1 MSVEHA
7 LSCKKGGLVH
17 IRHDDTGGEFAHMCR
32 CALSHCKVEREPL
45 IHQSVDRRNGN
56 GGNTD
61 RGGANTSSNQQQ
73 QQQGRRRRGRR
84 QQQQQPS
91 GSQPIDETRGDVG
104 VHGFWQNGKTC
115 IMDFRITDTDAPSYI
130 RRPPEKVLEAQEKEK
145 KRKYASACRERRKDF
160 TPMVYSVDGMPGR
173 EAKFAEKR
181 LAALLAEKWHRPYSQ
196 MAHYV
201 RSRMAISIVRANSLL
216 IRGSRDRRP
225 TRPFVQCGSA
235 LDGVQT
241 LHER

>member
-1 MSVEHA
+1 MTVEHA
-7 LSCKKGGLVH
+7 LTCKKGGLVH
-17 IRHDDTGGEFAHMCR
+17 IRHDDTGSEFAHMNR

-45 IHQSVDRRNGN
+45 IHQSVGRRSGN
-56 GGNTD
+56 SGNAGS
-61 RGGANTSSNQQQ
+61 GGANTSNQQQ
-73 QQQGRRRRGRR
+73 QQRRRRGGR
-84 QQQQQPS
+84 QQQQQQQSTS
-91 GSQPIDETRGDVG
+91 GQPIDETRGDVG
-104 VHGFWQNGKTC
+104 VHGFWQNGRTC
-115 IMDFRITDTDAPSYI
+115 IFDFRITNTDARSY
-130 RRPPEKVLEAQEKEK
+130 RNKTPEKVLEAQEKEK
-145 KRKYASACRERRKDF
+145 KRKYRDACHERRKDF

-181 LAALLAEKWHRPYSQ
+181 LAALLAAKWQRPYSQ